1 MADASP
7 TMPALTPATIQPFFD
22 NFGEIAFHKYLGM
35 ELAEYRDGYAKVE
48 LTRTDT
54 TPTGIGGSV
63 NGGVLATLVDMT
75 AVTSVLAGLQE
86 GEHPAGT
93 ADIQIT
99 YLRQTKGE
107 TVTCEAHVLK
117 RGKQLAAV
125 DVNVTDDTGR
135 ICCTARVLYAFR
147 A

>member
-1 MADASP
+1 MADQSP
-7 TMPALTPATIQPFFD
+7 GLPPLTPATIQPFFD
-22 NFGEIAFHKYLGM
+22 NFSEMAFHKYLGM
-35 ELAEYRDGYAKVE
+35 HLVEYRDGYARVE
-48 LTRTDT
+48 LHRTED

-63 NGGVLATLVDMT
+63 HGGALATLVDMT
-75 AVTSVLAGLQE
+75 AVTSVLAGLRE

-93 ADIQIT
+93 ADIQLT

-117 RGKQLAAV
+117 RGKQLAPV
-125 DVNVTDDTGR
+125 EVKVTDDEGR
-135 ICCTARVLYAFR
+135 LCCSARVLYAFR